1 MFWKSKFKT
10 TICYLSI
17 ENAANNVL
25 KPAANAAKNKE
36 THVRKNVE
44 QGTKST
50 MSSRTTPRAIHHL
63 QGS

>member
-36 THVRKNVE
+36 THVRKNV
-44 QGTKST
+44 G
-50 MSSRTTPRAIHHL
+50 
-63 QGS
+63 